1 MSSGRERAL
10 PSRVMR
16 GLPLAALMLA
26 TGVGASSGTVAV
38 IRLAPAAEVVEVSR
52 VGAPGEQGERGPQ
65 GERGMAGAAGVA
77 GADGERGPRGRTG
90 ATGENGTRGAR
101 GPRGLRGVPGLQ
113 GESGD
118 VGAAGAKGDAGSAGK
133 DGAKGDKGEKGEVGP
148 AGVQGAQGPA
158 GLDGAIG
165 IAGLQGEA
173 GPPGPQGPQGDVG
186 PEGPRGLKG
195 DTGGFGAH
203 GSFYDTTDV
212 PLNLDEAT
220 PVPLGQTDFASG
232 VSIVGGSQITMG
244 VKGRF
249 NIAFSIQI
257 EKSDAG
263 TDWVS
268 IWLRKNGDDVPW
280 TNTDAALTGSD
291 ANSRIVVAWNFFVE
305 ATMIGDYWQL
315 MIASTTSASGRMLIQ
330 SVDPQV
336 DPVRPA
342 IPGTILTVNQVG

>member
-1 MSSGRERAL
+1 
-10 PSRVMR
+10 
-16 GLPLAALMLA
+16 
-26 TGVGASSGTVAV
+26 
-38 IRLAPAAEVVEVSR
+38 
-52 VGAPGEQGERGPQ
+52 
-65 GERGMAGAAGVA
+65 
-77 GADGERGPRGRTG
+77 
-90 ATGENGTRGAR
+90 
-101 GPRGLRGVPGLQ
+101 LQ

-173 GPPGPQGPQGDVG
+173 GPPGSQGPQGDVG

-232 VSIVGGSQITMG
+232 VSIVGGSQITMA

-249 NIAFSIQI
+249 NISFSIQL
-257 EKSDAG
+257 EKTDAG

-280 TNTDAALTGSD
+280 SNTDVAVTGLGE
-291 ANSRIVVAWNFFVE
+291 NSHIVVAWNFFVD
-305 ATMIGDYWQL
+305 ATAAGDHWQL
-315 MIASTTSASGRMLIQ
+315 MIASTTSPSGRMLIETA
-330 SVDPQV
+330 DPQTS
-336 DPVRPA
+336 PVRPA

>member
-1 MSSGRERAL
+1 M
-10 PSRVMR
+10 
-16 GLPLAALMLA
+16 
-26 TGVGASSGTVAV
+26 T
-38 IRLAPAAEVVEVSR
+38 
-52 VGAPGEQGERGPQ
+52 GAP
-65 GERGMAGAAGVA
+65 GAAGV
-77 GADGERGPRGRTG
+77 DGERGPRGRTG
-90 ATGENGTRGAR
+90 APGENGTRGAR

-118 VGAAGAKGDAGSAGK
+118 VGAAGAKGEAGSAGK

-165 IAGLQGEA
+165 LAGLPGE
-173 GPPGPQGPQGDVG
+173 PGPQGEKGD
-186 PEGPRGLKG
+186 KG
-195 DTGGFGAH
+195 DTGGFGAY

-232 VSIVGGSQITMG
+232 VSIVGGSQITMA

-249 NIAFSIQI
+249 NISFSIQL
-257 EKSDAG
+257 EKTDAG

-280 TNTDAALTGSD
+280 SNTDIAVTGLGE
-291 ANSRIVVAWNFFVE
+291 NSHIVVAWNFFVD
-305 ATMIGDYWQL
+305 ATAAGDHWQL
-315 MIASTTSASGRMLIQ
+315 MIASTTSPSGRMAIE
-330 SVDPQV
+330 SADPQV

>member
-1 MSSGRERAL
+1 M
-10 PSRVMR
+10 
-16 GLPLAALMLA
+16 
-26 TGVGASSGTVAV
+26 T
-38 IRLAPAAEVVEVSR
+38 
-52 VGAPGEQGERGPQ
+52 GAP
-65 GERGMAGAAGVA
+65 GAAGV
-77 GADGERGPRGRTG
+77 DGERGPRGRTG

-101 GPRGLRGVPGLQ
+101 GPRGLRGVPGLR

-118 VGAAGAKGDAGSAGK
+118 VGAAGAKGEAGSAGK

-148 AGVQGAQGPA
+148 AGVQGMQGPA

-165 IAGLQGEA
+165 LAGLPGE
-173 GPPGPQGPQGDVG
+173 PGPQGEKGD
-186 PEGPRGLKG
+186 KG

-232 VSIVGGSQITMG
+232 VSIVGGSQITMA

-280 TNTDAALTGSD
+280 TNTDAALTGFD

-330 SVDPQV
+330 SVDPQTS
-336 DPVRPA
+336 PVRPA

>member
-38 IRLAPAAEVVEVSR
+38 IRLAPAAEVIEVTR
-52 VGAPGEQGERGPQ
+52 AGTPGEQGERGPQ
-65 GERGMAGAAGVA
+65 GARGPQGER
-77 GADGERGPRGRTG
+77 GERGPRGLTG
-90 ATGENGTRGAR
+90 AAGGAGVDGERGL
-101 GPRGLRGVPGLQ
+101 RGLRGVPGLE
-113 GESGD
+113 GEPGE
-118 VGAAGAKGDAGSAGK
+118 VGAAGAKGEAGLAGK

-148 AGVQGAQGPA
+148 AGAQGIQGAA

-165 IAGLQGEA
+165 LAGLPGEPGAQGEK
-173 GPPGPQGPQGDVG
+173 G
-186 PEGPRGLKG
+186 EKG

>member
-38 IRLAPAAEVVEVSR
+38 IRLAPAAEVIEVTR
-52 VGAPGEQGERGPQ
+52 AGTPGEQGERGPQ
-65 GERGMAGAAGVA
+65 GARGPQGER
-77 GADGERGPRGRTG
+77 GERGPRGLTG
-90 ATGENGTRGAR
+90 AAGGAGVDGERGL
-101 GPRGLRGVPGLQ
+101 RGLRGVPGLQ

-118 VGAAGAKGDAGSAGK
+118 VGAAGAKGEAGSAGK

-165 IAGLQGEA
+165 LAGLPGE
-173 GPPGPQGPQGDVG
+173 PGPQGDKGD
-186 PEGPRGLKG
+186 KG

>member
-38 IRLAPAAEVVEVSR
+38 IRLAPAAEVIEVTR
-52 VGAPGEQGERGPQ
+52 AGTPGEQGERGPQ

-113 GESGD
+113 GEPGD
-118 VGAAGAKGDAGSAGK
+118 VGAAGARGDAGSAGK

-165 IAGLQGEA
+165 LAGLPGEPGAQGEK
-173 GPPGPQGPQGDVG
+173 G
-186 PEGPRGLKG
+186 EKG

>member
-38 IRLAPAAEVVEVSR
+38 IRLAPAAEVIEVTR
-52 VGAPGEQGERGPQ
+52 AGTPGEQGERGPQ
-65 GERGMAGAAGVA
+65 GARGPQGER
-77 GADGERGPRGRTG
+77 GERGPRGLTG
-90 ATGENGTRGAR
+90 AAGGAGVDGERGL
-101 GPRGLRGVPGLQ
+101 RGLRGVPGLQ

-165 IAGLQGEA
+165 LAGLPGE
-173 GPPGPQGPQGDVG
+173 PGPQGDKGD
-186 PEGPRGLKG
+186 KG

>member
-38 IRLAPAAEVVEVSR
+38 IRLAPAAEVIEVTR
-52 VGAPGEQGERGPQ
+52 AGTPGEQGERGPQ

-113 GESGD
+113 GEPGD
-118 VGAAGAKGDAGSAGK
+118 VGAAGARGDAGSAGK

-165 IAGLQGEA
+165 LAGLPGE
-173 GPPGPQGPQGDVG
+173 PGPQGDKGD
-186 PEGPRGLKG
+186 KG